1 MGLNF
6 SQGAAFG
13 NAVDKARA
21 RAREWEENAHE
32 WEQHANG
39 LEKQLNKVL
48 SEKAKLQ
55 RIANKYHDIEGLLY
69 ELEGDPTV
77 YSMNVIHGLK
87 ARALKHKS
95 IEQHWGISRI
105 REENL
110 KLIAEAEYDYHVL
123 ADPVYRLSNAAE
135 ELIRIAKNNPSSIRP
150 DEILSIASKLT
161 QTSGI
166 RKDEHREEFI
176 KERIDQL
183 KASVRYEHPLD
194 FVPIIDSIP
203 LSNLEETKEQ
213 DYDHWKAI
221 QNEEHASKFLINK

>member
-6 SQGAAFG
+6 GQSSSFG
-13 NAVDKARA
+13 NAVDKAADSAWAWKR
-21 RAREWEENAHE
+21 RSDRF
-32 WEQHANG
+32 
-39 LEKQLNKVL
+39 EKKLNEVL

-55 RIANKYHDIEGLLY
+55 RIANKYHAIEGLLLSI
-69 ELEGDPTV
+69 ETKPSVKSVAT
-77 YSMNVIHGLK
+77 IHALK
-87 ARALKHKS
+87 ARTLKHRS
-95 IEQHWGISRI
+95 IEQHWSISKI
-105 REENL
+105 KDENL
-110 KLIAEAEYDYHVL
+110 RLIAEAEYDYHLL
-123 ADPVYRLSNAAE
+123 ADPVYRLSTSAG
-135 ELIRIAKNNPSSIRP
+135 LISDFIGDQDLNRHRN
-150 DEILSIASKLT
+150 EIEQIVSKLT